1 MLGDSEWVRVNAF
14 LPRRLD
20 FALSVL
26 TEANGECKS
35 LLLAYMVN
43 HTFLRTARQY
53 GVKNPHELS
62 NVEKCIKET
71 VREAKVE
78 ESVVCRLCAEET
90 KHTLKPM
97 PPRRV
102 TKKAAKLAKRDH
114 VR

>member
-1 MLGDSEWVRVNAF
+1 VYRYKYWEMLGDSEWVRVNAF

-26 TEANGECKS
+26 TEASGESKS

-53 GVKNPHELS
+53 GVKNPHELL
-62 NVEKCIKET
+62 NAAYYVEKC
-71 VREAKVE
+71 VE
-78 ESVVCRLCAEET
+78 EV
-90 KHTLKPM
+90 KHTLKPV

-102 TKKAAKLAKRDH
+102 TEKAAKLARKNH